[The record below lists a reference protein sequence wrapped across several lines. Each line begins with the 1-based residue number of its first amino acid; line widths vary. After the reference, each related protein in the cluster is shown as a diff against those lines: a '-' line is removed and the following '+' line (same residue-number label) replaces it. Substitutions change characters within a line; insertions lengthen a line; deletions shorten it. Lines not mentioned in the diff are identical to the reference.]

1 MFSGKVLSVSDMEIT
16 VHDHD
21 FDEHK
26 DTWYPL
32 YMVKGLATAAYSKPR
47 IVQPVLHLF
56 IAKAKAVFLK
66 GQITK
71 THRLTDATKMALDA
85 RMALST

>member
-1 MFSGKVLSVSDMEIT
+1 MQIT
-16 VHDHD
+16 VHDRD

-26 DTWYPL
+26 DAWHPV
-32 YMVKGLATAAYSKPR
+32 YMVKGLSTAAYFKPKNCPANTSLVHR
-47 IVQPVLHLF
+47 
-56 IAKAKAVFLK
+56 KAVFLK

-71 THRLTDATKMALDA
+71 TQRLTDATKMALDA

>member
-1 MFSGKVLSVSDMEIT
+1 MVT

-21 FDEHK
+21 FDERK

-32 YMVKGLATAAYSKPR
+32 YKAKGLTTATCPKPKDFPASTSLVHR
-47 IVQPVLHLF
+47 
-56 IAKAKAVFLK
+56 KAVFLK
-66 GQITK
+66 GHITK
-71 THRLTDATKMALDA
+71 THRLTDATNMALDA